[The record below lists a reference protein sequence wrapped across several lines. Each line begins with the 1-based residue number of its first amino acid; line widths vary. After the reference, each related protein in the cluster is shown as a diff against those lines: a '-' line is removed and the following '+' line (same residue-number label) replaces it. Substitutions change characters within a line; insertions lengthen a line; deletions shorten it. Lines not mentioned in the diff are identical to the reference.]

1 MKSISAAILL
11 TLIINLT
18 VQAQQHERYRHLS
31 DTTLV
36 SKHLGFPKNI
46 TVTVPIEWQP
56 DIDKTYPL
64 IIIFDRQNRRSHDY
78 IIRTIDYLTSNE
90 QMPSSV
96 IMSVEST
103 PENRIR
109 ETLHLASDA
118 RGMAVETERFVFEEL
133 IPLAER
139 KFQASK
145 FRLLIGHSRYGY
157 FTTSLLSSKTDDIN
171 AIISLSPFFGQKNV
185 NLVDSLK
192 TLMAQSL
199 EHSIFYRY
207 GIGNEFPDDFEKM
220 DAALKSNTN
229 PRFDA
234 KGTHFREADHN
245 VTPGLIVGGALYDI
259 FEKWSEIQ
267 AKYISNDDLD
277 LGDIGKLDQEIVET
291 YGEPIPFALGILNGK
306 GWHFYNLGQFGQAA
320 EAWELLVERYP
331 NFSEAYLYI
340 IDAMISAN
348 KDASKARAQFLESIS
363 ASRLYSPEEK
373 IELMVEF
380 ERMK

>member
-1 MKSISAAILL
+1 MKSISAAILF
-11 TLIINLT
+11 TLVINLT
-18 VQAQQHERYRHLS
+18 VQAQQYERYRHLTDS
-31 DTTLV
+31 TVT

-96 IMSVEST
+96 VISVEST
-103 PENRIR
+103 QEHRYR
-109 ETLHLASDA
+109 ETQYPSSDPNGLANKTEQFIFDELFLLAERRYLASD
-118 RGMAVETERFVFEEL
+118 
-133 IPLAER
+133 
-139 KFQASK
+139 

-157 FTTSLLSSKTDDIN
+157 LTTSLLRSRTDEIN
-171 AIISLSPFFGQKNV
+171 AIISLSPFFAQKNV

-192 TLMAQSL
+192 TLMDQSL

-207 GIGNEFPDDFEKM
+207 GIGNEFPDDFEMM

-229 PRFDA
+229 PRLDA
-234 KGTHFREADHN
+234 KGTLFREADHN
-245 VTPGLIVGGALYDI
+245 ATPGLIVGRALYDI
-259 FEKWSEIQ
+259 FEKWFEIQ
-267 AKYISNDDLD
+267 SKYISNDDLD
-277 LGDIGKLDQEIVET
+277 LGDIGKLDREIVAT

-306 GWHFYNLGQFGQAA
+306 GWHFYNLGEFDKAA

-340 IDAMISAN
+340 IDAKISN
-348 KDASKARAQFLESIS
+348 KKDASKARAQFLESIS
-363 ASRLYSPEEK
+363 TSRLYSPEEK